1 MTNKTNIPLVNDTFD
16 IQIFWNILK
25 KTKWIIALVFL
36 LTIVLTV
43 LYLRYTPNI
52 YESSSVIQINS
63 ENSSTKI
70 LDVENPYA
78 EDQLAQSVEL
88 LKSKKMVRKMLNA
101 LPLNVSYFNKGIFLS
116 EELYKRSPIE
126 ITYKKIVEI
135 KLTLPFIQNKLFKTG
150 NISIQ
155 TAGGGYISIVNIDN
169 PEEVYNEILLK
180 MKQA

>member
-1 MTNKTNIPLVNDTFD
+1 MYKKEKYS
-16 IQIFWNILK
+16 IQ
-25 KTKWIIALVFL
+25 
-36 LTIVLTV
+36 
-43 LYLRYTPNI
+43 
-52 YESSSVIQINS
+52 E
-63 ENSSTKI
+63 TKI
-70 LDVENPYA
+70 IRHYGDWFS
-78 EDQLAQSVEL
+78 D
-88 LKSKKMVRKMLNA
+88 
-101 LPLNVSYFNKGIFLS
+101 NV
-116 EELYKRSPIE
+116 IE